1 MRKVGC
7 YASEQTIYCG
17 KITNSIMC
25 NFWITHFPLTLLPL
39 LPSLCS
45 LSSSCLLC
53 CRIALFSVCAHA
65 AVRCRSASAPALG
78 TVCSHNIQMS
88 TPVETQY
95 EDKLSRW
102 VDIVLPMNKSCE
114 QSKSIPRHSQTSEV
128 SGVRVTDCFH
138 QVSNCSKA
146 TDYKDSLMTQGA
158 VEDNAWL
165 SCISIRRNTHIHT
178 LKANRHIS
186 TQPPMY
192 RPTQSQSLK
201 QEGNRRARSASLR
214 MRAVQLA

>member
-1 MRKVGC
+1 
-7 YASEQTIYCG
+7 
-17 KITNSIMC
+17 MC
-25 NFWITHFPLTLLPL
+25 NFCITHFQLTLLPL
-39 LPSLCS
+39 PPSLCS

-95 EDKLSRW
+95 EDKLSHW
-102 VDIVLPMNKSCE
+102 VDIVLPINKACLSRE
-114 QSKSIPRHSQTSEV
+114 QNKSIPRHSQTSEV
-128 SGVRVTDCFH
+128 SGVRVSDCFH
-138 QVSNCSKA
+138 PESNCSKA
-146 TDYKDSLMTQGA
+146 TDYKDSLTTQGA

-165 SCISIRRNTHIHT
+165 SRISIRPNTHIHT

-214 MRAVQLA
+214 MCAVQLA